1 MDNRREFLKKS
12 VLMAAGMVVGS
23 SAKALASSG
32 KFPEGIVY
40 TAESPGKWA
49 GKAGSH
55 APKVKVD
62 GLKVTI
68 TTKHPMSEK
77 HYIVRHTL
85 VTAEGKVIGEKTF
98 YPSDKEAVSTYQLEA
113 YHSPKMYATSFCNL
127 HDLWVTE
134 FTAEHPKPEK
144 PQSEHP
150 TEHPK

>member
-1 MDNRREFLKKS
+1 MDDRRGFLKKS
-12 VLMAAGMVVGS
+12 VLVATGMVVGAS
-23 SAKALASSG
+23 RKAFASSG
-32 KFPEGIVY
+32 TFPKGIIY

-68 TTKHPMSEK
+68 TTTHPMSEK

-85 VTAEGKVIGEKTF
+85 VTAEGTIIGEKTF

-113 YHSPKMYATSFCNL
+113 SHSPRMYATSFCNL

-134 FTAEHPKPEK
+134 FTA
-144 PQSEHP
+144 
-150 TEHPK
+150 